1 MKYTVLKTLHKQFK
15 EIDTKDK
22 CLIIIIC
29 LFQMIFKTIL
39 TIISLF
45 LLRIVI
51 DDLAFNDFN
60 LVKNNILILV
70 GILLISGI
78 ICAICESFTDN
89 IFIKVRMNKLKEIIK
104 FYQKIDYEYIEDDKF
119 QEEISYAVQ
128 TYDSDNI
135 GYEGTFYN
143 IFNLL
148 PYFLSALVLAIIL
161 ILVNPFILLAV
172 LVSASLGILVN
183 YLVYRFQDKTKDRRN
198 ASFHQIDY
206 FEKILAD
213 YHYAKDIKIYN
224 MQKYITN
231 KYNNCI
237 ITYKSVFKEI
247 ANKRFLY
254 SFLEILGLLILDSFS
269 FFLIINSYYNN
280 SITLGELA
288 LYLSVIVS
296 LNTVIKE
303 IANVLVDLIKN
314 VKMTADYYSFIDKYN
329 LFSKWGTKEI
339 SLDKPLEIEFKNV
352 SFKYPNSN
360 NYVLNNLNLKIH
372 ASEKLAIVGENGAG
386 KSTIIKLICG
396 LYKVTSGTLLV
407 NGINILDY
415 DKDKYLK
422 AIACVF
428 QDVNLYSGTI
438 LDNIM
443 GTSNDKERAI
453 KALKQM
459 KLEKKIN
466 ELPLKYEQ
474 PLLKVTEEEGV
485 ELSGGEAQKLAIA
498 RALYKGGNLV
508 ILDEPTSALDAMAE
522 ADIYNDF
529 SKLVEGK
536 TAIYISHR
544 LSSTKFC
551 DHIALFSKDGL
562 EEYGTHESLMALK
575 GKYYNLYTIQGKYY
589 EEGLNEKDF

>member
-1 MKYTVLKTLHKQFK
+1 M
-15 EIDTKDK
+15 
-22 CLIIIIC
+22 
-29 LFQMIFKTIL
+29 
-39 TIISLF
+39 
-45 LLRIVI
+45 
-51 DDLAFNDFN
+51 
-60 LVKNNILILV
+60 
-70 GILLISGI
+70 
-78 ICAICESFTDN
+78 
-89 IFIKVRMNKLKEIIK
+89 
-104 FYQKIDYEYIEDDKF
+104 
-119 QEEISYAVQ
+119 
-128 TYDSDNI
+128 
-135 GYEGTFYN
+135 
-143 IFNLL
+143 
-148 PYFLSALVLAIIL
+148 
-161 ILVNPFILLAV
+161 
-172 LVSASLGILVN
+172 
-183 YLVYRFQDKTKDRRN
+183 
-198 ASFHQIDY
+198 
-206 FEKILAD
+206 
-213 YHYAKDIKIYN
+213 
-224 MQKYITN
+224 
-231 KYNNCI
+231 
-237 ITYKSVFKEI
+237 
-247 ANKRFLY
+247 
-254 SFLEILGLLILDSFS
+254 
-269 FFLIINSYYNN
+269 
-280 SITLGELA
+280 
-288 LYLSVIVS
+288 
-296 LNTVIKE
+296 
-303 IANVLVDLIKN
+303 
-314 VKMTADYYSFIDKYN
+314 
-329 LFSKWGTKEI
+329 
-339 SLDKPLEIEFKNV
+339 
-352 SFKYPNSN
+352 
-360 NYVLNNLNLKIH
+360 
-372 ASEKLAIVGENGAG
+372 AIVGENGAG

-575 GKYYNLYTIQGKYY
+575 GKYYNLYATTSA
-589 EEGLNEKDF
+589 NNF